1 MHLFFLILL
10 CRHLQHFPIHAG
22 FRTKF
27 MYNNYVYGLAAVVAE
42 ALEGQSWE
50 RLMMEKLFKPLDV
63 KDVTFLMDGDM
74 DDHNNITKPHCLA
87 NGKLLEIPLEVHG

>member
-1 MHLFFLILL
+1 
-10 CRHLQHFPIHAG
+10 
-22 FRTKF
+22 

-63 KDVTFLMDGDM
+63 KDVTFLMDEDM
-74 DDHNNITKPHCLA
+74 DDHSNITKPHCLA